1 MLSRRA
7 FLRALL
13 GLIAAGASS
22 ASYAVGIEARFRL
35 KVTNYRLVSRSW
47 AGVEPMRIA
56 ILADI
61 HACRPWMPV
70 ERIFEIVRRTNA
82 LRPDIVVLLGD
93 FTAGMRRF
101 RTGRVRADEWGPILG
116 GLEAPL
122 GVHSVLGN
130 HDWWT
135 DVDEIRDALVAANI
149 QVLENQAVRLNHRG
163 APVWIA
169 GLGDQL
175 AIPLR
180 GGGFRGVD
188 DLGKTTA
195 ALSDDAPAI
204 LMVHEPD
211 IFPEVPG
218 RYAVTFAGHT
228 HGGQVNLP
236 VFGRPV
242 VPSRFGERYAYG
254 HIEEAG
260 RQMVVSGGLGCSIAP
275 VRFRVPP
282 EIVLVTM
289 QGPGRDIAVV

>member
-7 FLRALL
+7 FLRAFL
-13 GLIAAGASS
+13 GLMAAGASGV
-22 ASYAVGIEARFRL
+22 SYAVGIEPRFRL
-35 KVTNYRLVSRSW
+35 KVADYRLMSRSW

-70 ERIFEIVRRTNA
+70 ERIVEIVNRTNA
-82 LRPDIVVLLGD
+82 LKPDVVLLLGD
-93 FTAGMRRF
+93 FTAGLRRF
-101 RTGRVRADEWGPILG
+101 RTSRVRADEWGPVLG
-116 GLEAPL
+116 TLQAPL

-135 DVDEIRDALVAANI
+135 DVETIRDALVAANI
-149 QVLENQAVRLNHRG
+149 QVLENQAVRLNHKG
-163 APVWIA
+163 APVWLA

-188 DLGKTTA
+188 DLDKTTA
-195 ALSDDAPAI
+195 ALTDDAPAI

-211 IFPEVPG
+211 IFPEVSE
-218 RYAVTFAGHT
+218 RFAVTFAGHT
-228 HGGQVNLP
+228 HGGQIYLP
-236 VFGRPV
+236 VLGRPI

-254 HIEEAG
+254 HIEETG

-275 VRFRVPP
+275 IRFRVPP
-282 EIVLVTM
+282 EIVLATL
-289 QGPGRDIAVV
+289 QGPEGGAQMV

>member
-1 MLSRRA
+1 MLSRRT
-7 FLRALL
+7 FLRAFL
-13 GLIAAGASS
+13 GLIAAGASGM
-22 ASYAVGIEARFRL
+22 SYAVGIEPRYRL
-35 KVTNYRLVSRSW
+35 KVADYRLTLDAW

-70 ERIFEIVRRTNA
+70 ERILEIVNRTNA
-82 LRPDIVVLLGD
+82 LRPDLVLLLGD

-101 RTGRVRADEWGPILG
+101 RTGPVRADEWGPVLG
-116 GLEAPL
+116 GLQAPL
-122 GVHSVLGN
+122 GVLSVLGN
-130 HDWWT
+130 HDWWS
-135 DVDEIRDALVAANI
+135 DVDAIRNALVAANI
-149 QVLENQAVRLNHRG
+149 EVLENQAVRLNHKG

-188 DLGKTTA
+188 DLDKTTA
-195 ALSDDAPAI
+195 ALADDAPAI

-211 IFPEVPG
+211 IFPEVPE

-228 HGGQVNLP
+228 HGGQVYLP
-236 VFGRPV
+236 VLGRPV

-254 HIEEAG
+254 HIEETG

-275 VRFRVPP
+275 IRFRVPP
-282 EIVLVTM
+282 EITMVTL
-289 QGPGRDIAVV
+289 QSPERGAQIV

>member
-1 MLSRRA
+1 MLSRRT
-7 FLRALL
+7 FLRAFL
-13 GLIAAGASS
+13 GLIAAGASGM
-22 ASYAVGIEARFRL
+22 SYAVGIEPRYRL
-35 KVTNYRLVSRSW
+35 KVADYRLTLDAW

-70 ERIFEIVRRTNA
+70 ERILEIVNRTNA
-82 LRPDIVVLLGD
+82 LRPDLVLLLGD

-101 RTGRVRADEWGPILG
+101 RTGPVRADEWGPVLG
-116 GLEAPL
+116 GLQAPL
-122 GVHSVLGN
+122 GVLSVLGN
-130 HDWWT
+130 HDWWS
-135 DVDEIRDALVAANI
+135 DVDAIRDALVAANI
-149 QVLENQAVRLNHRG
+149 QVLENQAVRLIHKG

-180 GGGFRGVD
+180 GGGFKGVD
-188 DLGKTTA
+188 DLDKTTA

-211 IFPEVPG
+211 IFPQVSE
-218 RYAVTFAGHT
+218 RYAATFAGHT
-228 HGGQVNLP
+228 HGGQVYLP
-236 VFGRPV
+236 VLGRLI

-254 HIEEAG
+254 HIEETG

-275 VRFRVPP
+275 IRFRVPP
-282 EIVLVTM
+282 EITLVTL
-289 QGPGRDIAVV
+289 QGPERGAQMV

>member
-7 FLRALL
+7 FLRAFF
-13 GLIAAGASS
+13 GLIAAGASG
-22 ASYAVGIEARFRL
+22 ASYAIGIEPRFRL
-35 KVTNYRLVSRSW
+35 KVADYRLTVKAW

-61 HACRPWMPV
+61 HACRPWMPA
-70 ERIFEIVRRTNA
+70 ERIMEIVRRTNA
-82 LRPDIVVLLGD
+82 LKPDIVLLLGD

-101 RTGRVRADEWGPILG
+101 RTGLVPADEWGSILA
-116 GLEAPL
+116 GLKAPL
-122 GVHSVLGN
+122 GVLSVLGN

-135 DVDEIRDALVAANI
+135 DVDTIRDALVAADI
-149 QVLENQAVRLNHRG
+149 QVLENQAVRLIHKG

-175 AIPLR
+175 AFRLR

-188 DLGKTTA
+188 DLAKTTA

-211 IFPEVPG
+211 IFPEIPE

-254 HIEEAG
+254 HIEETG
-260 RQMVVSGGLGCSIAP
+260 RQMVVSGGLGCSLAP
-275 VRFRVPP
+275 IRFRVPP
-282 EIVLVTM
+282 EITLVTLH
-289 QGPGRDIAVV
+289 GPQDGARMV